1 MSTGFSPSFDSEARG
16 SCSPA
21 RDCHASRPR
30 ARFAL
35 AVALMSA
42 LVALTSCAAA
52 PTSTGPTIQ
61 PTIPSLPASP
71 DSVGRSFPV
80 TVTDDEGTSV
90 AIPERPERIVS
101 LTPGTTEI
109 LFAIGAGDRVV
120 ATTDADDYPPEAVL
134 LPDVASFG
142 SVDLER
148 IVELE
153 ADLVL
158 AGGLEYTPSDAIQTL
173 RSLDIPVVVI
183 YAASVDGVL
192 ADIELTGEAVGNERQ
207 ARALVDEMRT
217 EIEALSAAVEDLPR
231 PRVFYEIDASVGV
244 YGPAED
250 SFLAEMIRLA
260 GGEPITTGSALSFE
274 ITLER
279 LVAADP
285 EVIVLGD
292 AAFGVTPEQ
301 VAKRPAWEQMTAV
314 QKGAVRVVDD
324 KLVTR
329 PGPRLAQGLRSLVLA
344 IHPDAR
350 LP

>member
-1 MSTGFSPSFDSEARG
+1 MSTPLSPSFDSEARG

-21 RDCHASRPR
+21 RDSHESRPR
-30 ARFAL
+30 APFAV

-42 LVALTSCAAA
+42 LIALTSCAAA
-52 PTSTGPTIQ
+52 PPSRGPTIQ
-61 PTIPSLPASP
+61 PSVPSLPASP
-71 DSVGRSFPV
+71 DSGAGSFPV

-90 AIPERPERIVS
+90 AIRVRPERIVS

-120 ATTDADDYPPEAVL
+120 ATTDADDYPPEAVP

-148 IVELE
+148 ILELE

-158 AGGLEYTPSDAIQTL
+158 AGGNEYTPSDAIRSL
-173 RSLDIPVVVI
+173 RSLDVPVVVV
-183 YAASVDGVL
+183 YAASIDGVL
-192 ADIELTGEAVGNERQ
+192 ADIQLIGEAVGSERE
-207 ARALVDEMRT
+207 ARSLVDEMRT
-217 EIEALSAAVEDLPR
+217 DIDALTAAVQELPR
-231 PRVFYEIDASVGV
+231 PRVFYEIDASVGL
-244 YGPAED
+244 YGPADD

-260 GGEPITTGSALSFE
+260 GGEPITTGSSLSFE
-274 ITLER
+274 IPLER

-301 VAKRPAWEQMTAV
+301 VAKRPGWEQMTAV
-314 QKGAVRVVDD
+314 QVGAVRVVDD

>member
-1 MSTGFSPSFDSEARG
+1 MSTGLSPSFDSEARG
-16 SCSPA
+16 SRYTS
-21 RDCHASRPR
+21 RDPRESRPQ
-30 ARFAL
+30 ARFAI
-35 AVALMSA
+35 AVTLMSV
-42 LVALTSCAAA
+42 LVALTSCAAEQ
-52 PTSTGPTIQ
+52 PLTDPTIQ
-61 PTIPSLPASP
+61 PSVPSIPASAAA
-71 DSVGRSFPV
+71 SARSFPV
-80 TVTDDEGTSV
+80 TITDDAGTSV

-109 LFAIGAGDRVV
+109 LFAIGAGGRVV
-120 ATTDADDYPPEAVL
+120 ATTDADDYPPAAVP

-158 AGGLEYTPSDAIQTL
+158 AGGNEYTPSDAIRIL
-173 RSLDIPVVVI
+173 RSFDIPVVVI

-192 ADIELTGEAVGNERQ
+192 ADIELIGEAVGNAPD

-217 EIEALSAAVEDLPR
+217 EIDVLSAAVEDLAP
-231 PRVFYEIDASVGV
+231 PRVSYEIDASVGI
-244 YGPAED
+244 YGPADE

-260 GGEPITTGSALSFE
+260 GGEPITTGSASSFE
-274 ITLER
+274 IPPER

-301 VAKRPAWEQMTAV
+301 VAERPAWAQMTAV
-314 QKGAVRVVDD
+314 QNGAVRVVDD

-329 PGPRLAQGLRSLVLA
+329 PGPRMAQGLRSLILA
-344 IHPDAR
+344 IHPDAS

>member
-1 MSTGFSPSFDSEARG
+1 MSTGLSPSFDAEARG
-16 SCSPA
+16 SASPA
-21 RDCHASRPR
+21 HDSHQSRLW
-30 ARFAL
+30 ARR
-35 AVALMSA
+35 AVATTLVSA
-42 LVALTSCAAA
+42 FVALTSCAAA
-52 PTSTGPTIQ
+52 PTATGPVSQ
-61 PTIPSLPASP
+61 STIPTLPASP
-71 DSVGRSFPV
+71 SSVAGSFPV
-80 TVTDDEGTSV
+80 TVIDDEGTSV
-90 AIPERPERIVS
+90 AVPERPERIVS

-120 ATTDADDYPPEAVL
+120 ATTDADDYPPAAVP

-148 IVELE
+148 IVELD

-158 AGGLEYTPSDAIQTL
+158 AGGNQYTPSEAIRKL
-173 RSLDIPVVVI
+173 RELDLAVVVI

-192 ADIELTGEAVGNERQ
+192 ADIDLIGAAIGNGLE
-207 ARALVDEMRT
+207 ARALVREMRT
-217 EIEALSAAVEDLPR
+217 EIEALGAAVEDLPR

-244 YGPAED
+244 YGPADD
-250 SFLAEMIRLA
+250 SFLAELIRLA
-260 GGEPITTGSALSFE
+260 GGQPITTGSSLSFE
-274 ITLER
+274 IPLER
-279 LVAADP
+279 LVVADP

-314 QKGAVRVVDD
+314 QEGAVRVVDD
-324 KLVTR
+324 KLITR

>member
-1 MSTGFSPSFDSEARG
+1 MSTGLSPSFDSEARG
-16 SCSPA
+16 FCSPILESHEA
-21 RDCHASRPR
+21 RRGH
-30 ARFAL
+30 RFA
-35 AVALMSA
+35 VAATLVSA

-52 PTSTGPTIQ
+52 PTATGPASQ

-71 DSVGRSFPV
+71 NSVAGSFPV
-80 TVTDDEGTSV
+80 TVIDDQGTSV

-109 LFAIGAGDRVV
+109 LFAIGAGDGVV
-120 ATTDADDYPPEAVL
+120 ATTNADDYPPEAVP

-158 AGGLEYTPSDAIQTL
+158 AGGNEYTPSDAIRTL
-173 RSLDIPVVVI
+173 RSLDIPVVVV
-183 YAASVDGVL
+183 YAASIDGVL
-192 ADIELTGEAVGNERQ
+192 ADIQLIGEAVGS
-207 ARALVDEMRT
+207 ARDARSLVDEMGT

-244 YGPAED
+244 YGPADD

-260 GGEPITTGSALSFE
+260 GGEPITTGSSLSFE
-274 ITLER
+274 IPLER

-301 VAKRPAWEQMTAV
+301 VAVRPAWEQMTAV
-314 QKGAVRVVDD
+314 QKGAIRVVDD